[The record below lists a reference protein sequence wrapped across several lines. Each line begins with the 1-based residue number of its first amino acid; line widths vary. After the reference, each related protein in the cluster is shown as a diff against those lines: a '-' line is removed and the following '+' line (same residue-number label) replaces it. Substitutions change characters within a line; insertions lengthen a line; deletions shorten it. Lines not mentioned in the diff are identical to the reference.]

1 MSVKSNQSGRSMI
14 EMLGVLAIIGVLS
27 VGGIAGYSKAMTKFR
42 INKTVDQVSQLAQNI
57 RTLYGSQKNYSSLS
71 ASVIKKAHL
80 APDEM
85 FETSGSTT
93 MTNPFGGSVWVSHHG
108 KNSLGDTKAFI
119 IGYGG
124 IPQEACIDIL
134 TQNWGT
140 GSSSGL
146 IAFGDDSGIYV
157 AYLGCNG
164 SEVYTCADDGVMDV
178 VKAVSTCDSTTNNRV
193 DWKFY

>member
-1 MSVKSNQSGRSMI
+1 MI

-71 ASVIKKAHL
+71 STVIKKAHL

-93 MTNPFGGSVWVSHHG
+93 MTNPFGGSVG
-108 KNSLGDTKAFI
+108 IMIGRKNPSGDSKAFTI
-119 IGYGG
+119 IYQG

-146 IAFGDDSGIYV
+146 IAVGRINVSGGSY
-157 AYLGCNG
+157 YGCSGTND
-164 SEVYTCADDGVMDV
+164 YTCADDGVMDV
-178 VKAVSTCDSTTNNRV
+178 VKAVSLCSHATNNSIEL
-193 DWKFY
+193 KFY

>member
-1 MSVKSNQSGRSMI
+1 MI

-71 ASVIKKAHL
+71 STVIKKAHL

-85 FETSGSTT
+85 FESSNSTT
-93 MTNPFGGSVWVSHHG
+93 MTNPFGGGVSVDWDG
-108 KNSLGDTKAFI
+108 KNSGSDTKSFTI
-119 IGYGG
+119 TYWG

-146 IAFGDDSGIYV
+146 IAVGQNVSNQ
-157 AYLGCNG
+157 AYLGCSG
-164 SEVYTCADDGVMDV
+164 SGKDYTCADDGVMDV
-178 VKAVSTCDSTTNNRV
+178 VKAVSTCHSTISNYIV
-193 DWKFY
+193 WKFY